1 MTPKV
6 VIGDKELDVPTG
18 ITLLDAALDNG
29 IHLDHNC
36 GGNCACSTCHVIVE
50 AGMEN
55 LSDMRPD
62 EEDMLDTAIGL
73 TLQSRLACQ
82 SQVKGEVK
90 IKIPPKPQ
98 L

>member
-55 LSDMRPD
+55 LSEMRPD
-62 EEDMLDTAIGL
+62 EEDMLDTATGL

-90 IKIPPKPQ
+90 IKISPKPQ

>member
-1 MTPKV
+1 
-6 VIGDKELDVPTG
+6 
-18 ITLLDAALDNG
+18 
-29 IHLDHNC
+29 
-36 GGNCACSTCHVIVE
+36 
-50 AGMEN
+50 
-55 LSDMRPD
+55 
-62 EEDMLDTAIGL
+62 MLDTAIGL